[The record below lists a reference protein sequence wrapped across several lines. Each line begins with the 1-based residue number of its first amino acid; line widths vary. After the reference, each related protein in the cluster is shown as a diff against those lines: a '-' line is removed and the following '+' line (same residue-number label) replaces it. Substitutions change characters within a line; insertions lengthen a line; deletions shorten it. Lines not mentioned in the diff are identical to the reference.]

1 MMKYHI
7 FVSGRVQGVGFRW
20 YAQRIAERMRVTGW
34 VKNLM
39 DGKVEILIEG
49 DGKELDEFL
58 NELKEGYLGRNI
70 EKLEKVE
77 SKGAGTYT
85 GFSIV
90 F

>member
-58 NELKEGYLGRNI
+58 N
-70 EKLEKVE
+70 
-77 SKGAGTYT
+77 
-85 GFSIV
+85 
-90 F
+90 